1 MKKLNLKIAT
11 VVLVLISGIALAQ
24 IPLNFSPKDQ
34 TKTIDLIVGNLLK
47 QSLEN
52 IHLVKKKID
61 DDLSEKAFGQYLEKL
76 DYGKQFLLSG
86 DVKELKKYSKQ
97 MDDELVSAEFGLID
111 VSTKVMNQRYSQVK
125 AYVTDILKNPFD
137 FSKAVSIET
146 DPKKRKFLNSDAEL
160 KDLWEKILRQET
172 LTRFYELKE
181 DREKQVKGIKED
193 KAAKNKKRRSST
205 EDLKKKTD
213 VDLEKM
219 AREEISKN
227 YEKFLSRMEKEDR
240 MDKKEKF
247 YNSIARIFDPHTD
260 YLIPEQKADF
270 DIDMSG
276 KLEGIGALLREDG
289 QFIKVQEIIVGSASW
304 KTKQLEPED
313 TILKVGQAK
322 AEPVDIVGM
331 AIRDAVKMIR
341 GKKGTEVRLTVKKP
355 SGLIKEIAIVRDTV
369 EIEESYVRSSVL
381 NFGKKKVGYVFIP
394 KFYRDFQSRTPRNC
408 TDDTR
413 IELEKLN
420 KENVDALILD
430 LRNNGGGSLED
441 SRMISGL
448 FIDEGP
454 VVQIKES
461 GGKVT
466 VLEDDEKGEVF
477 KKPVVVLLN
486 AFSASASEIVAGAL
500 QDYKRAIIV
509 GGEHSHGKGTVQ
521 TVIDLRNFLQSP
533 SSQKMDLGA
542 LKITVQKFY
551 RVNGIS
557 TQYNGITPDIILPDP
572 LDVLDSGEK
581 HLDYSIGS
589 DSIPA
594 SKYTPWSNELNLK
607 MLSENSAKR
616 IKANPRFAKMLDR
629 MNLAKEKK
637 DKTLRNLNIDEYAK
651 DMEVIKKTQDDDK
664 DYPELKGLTIKTLV
678 SGTKVNKEKIAEY
691 EKSLKKDPY
700 IEETLNIIEDV
711 VR

>member
-1 MKKLNLKIAT
+1 MKKLHLKTMGI
-11 VVLVLISGIALAQ
+11 LFFLLSGIVSAQ

-34 TKTIDLIVGNLLK
+34 VKTVDLIVGNLLK

-76 DYGKQFLLSG
+76 DYGKQFLTAP

-97 MDDELVSAEFGLID
+97 MDDELVSAEFDLID
-111 VSTKVMNQRYSQVK
+111 LSTKLMNKRYNDVK
-125 AYVTDILKNPFD
+125 GYVADILKQPFD

-146 DPKKRKFLNSDAEL
+146 DPKKRKFMNNETEL
-160 KDLWEKILRQET
+160 KDLWEKVLRQET
-172 LTRFYELKE
+172 LSRFYELKE
-181 DREKQVKGIKED
+181 DREKQIKGIKEE
-193 KAAKNKKRRSST
+193 KTAKNKKRKSST

-213 VDLEKM
+213 IDLEKM
-219 AREEISKN
+219 AREEITKN
-227 YEKFLSRMEKEDR
+227 YDKFLSRMEKEDR
-240 MDKKEKF
+240 TDKKEKF

-260 YLIPEQKADF
+260 YLIPDQKADF

-304 KTKQLEPED
+304 KSKQLEPED

-322 AEPVDIVGM
+322 AEPVEIVGM

-355 SGLIKEIAIVRDTV
+355 SGLIKEIAIIRDTV

-381 NFGKKKVGYVFIP
+381 TIGKRKVGYVNIP

-420 KENVDALILD
+420 KENVEALILD

-466 VLEDDEKGEVF
+466 VLEDDEKGVVF
-477 KKPVVVLLN
+477 KKPVIVLLN

-521 TVIDLRNFLQSP
+521 TVIDLKNFLQSP
-533 SSQKMDLGA
+533 SQKMDLGA

-581 HLDYSIGS
+581 HLDYSIVS
-589 DSIPA
+589 DSIAA
-594 SKYTPWSNELNLK
+594 SKYTAWPNDLNIK
-607 MLSENSAKR
+607 MLNENSNKR
-616 IKANPRFAKMLDR
+616 IKTNPRFAKMMER
-629 MNLAKEKK
+629 MTLAKEKK
-637 DKTLRNLNIDEYAK
+637 DKTFRSLNIDEYTK
-651 DMEVIKKTQDDDK
+651 DMEQIKKTQDDDK
-664 DYPELKGLTIKTLV
+664 DYPEIKGLSIKTLV
-678 SGTKVNKEKIAEY
+678 SGAKVNKDKIAEY
-691 EKSLKKDPY
+691 EKGLKKDPY
-700 IEETLNIIEDV
+700 IEETLNIIGDV
-711 VR
+711 VK